1 MRILLRLA
9 GFGLTYKRY
18 LVLALVSLGGANILA
33 LTIPLVIGAS
43 VDYVLRE
50 GQKETLIWLAL
61 LLFGLAVLRGIFSYG
76 QQFFAEALSHRA
88 AYNLRNQLLQKLQG
102 LSFSFYDRRKTGDLM
117 SLVTYDVESTRMFIS
132 FGLTRFFQLIIIIL
146 GVIPLLLI
154 THWQLGL
161 VAILAIPFTLYSS
174 ARVGKKLRIIWNSV
188 QLKMAE
194 LTTVL
199 QENLTGM
206 RVVKSLGAEKFQ
218 KEIFH
223 QHSLAVSEE
232 TFNAHKLRLEN
243 SAYLTFVYIS
253 VTGIIL
259 LLGGRWVING
269 ELSPGELTQ
278 FLLFLGLM
286 VMPVRMLGM
295 AVNTFSRAM
304 SSGQRIFDVIDF
316 MSPVMDKRG
325 ARKLEKAKGTIDF
338 EGVTFGYQ
346 AMSPALQKVDFHID
360 AGQKVAILG
369 AAGSGKTTI
378 VNLIPRFYDPTHG
391 CVRID
396 GIDLKDLTLT
406 SIRENVGMVFQ
417 DTFLFQT
424 TLLNNIAYGA
434 NGVSRD
440 EIVSAAKAAQLDEF
454 IKGLPNG
461 YETSVGE
468 RGVTLS
474 GGQQQRLSI
483 ARTILLNPPILIMD
497 DSTASVDV
505 ATESLIRKALKAVM
519 EERTTFIIAHRV
531 TSVKEADIILVL
543 EEGEIVERGTH
554 KELIEREGF
563 YKKIYELQIL
573 PHEQM
578 LLDGRKL
585 GK

>member
-18 LVLALVSLGGANILA
+18 LVLALVSLVSANILA
-33 LTIPLVIGAS
+33 LTIPLVIGKS
-43 VDYVLRE
+43 VDYVLHE
-50 GQKETLIWLAL
+50 SQKDTLIWMAL
-61 LLFGLAVLRGIFSYG
+61 LLFGLAILRGIFTYG
-76 QQFFAEALSHRA
+76 QQFFAEALSHHA
-88 AYNLRNQLLQKLQG
+88 AYNLRNQLLEKLQG
-102 LSFSFYDRRKTGDLM
+102 LSFSFYDKRKTGDLM

-132 FGLTRFFQLIIIIL
+132 FGLTRFFQLSIIIL

-154 THWQLGL
+154 THLELGL
-161 VAILAIPFTLYSS
+161 VAIVAIPFTLYSS
-174 ARVGKKLRIIWNSV
+174 ARIGTKLRVIWNSV

-199 QENLTGM
+199 QENLTGI
-206 RVVKSLGAEKFQ
+206 RVVKSLGAEEFQ
-218 KEIFH
+218 KELFH
-223 QHSLAVSEE
+223 KHSLEVSEE
-232 TFNAHKLRLEN
+232 TLKAHKLRLQN
-243 SAYLTFVYIS
+243 STYLTFIYIS

-259 LLGGRWVING
+259 LLGGRLVING
-269 ELSPGELTQ
+269 ELSEGELTQ
-278 FLLFLGLM
+278 FLLYLGLM
-286 VMPVRMLGM
+286 IMPVRMLGM

-316 MSPVMDKRG
+316 MSPVIEKRG
-325 ARKLEKAKGTIDF
+325 AKKLYKAKGVIDF
-338 EGVTFGYQ
+338 EGVAFGYRSG
-346 AMSPALQKVDFHID
+346 SPALTEIDFHIE

-378 VNLIPRFYDPTHG
+378 VNLIPRFYDPTNG

-396 GIDLKDLTLT
+396 GMDLKDLTLA

-424 TLLNNIAYGA
+424 TLLNNIAYGS
-434 NGVSRD
+434 NDSSRD
-440 EIVSAAKAAQLDEF
+440 QIIDAAKAAQLDEF
-454 IKGLPNG
+454 INGLPNG
-461 YETSVGE
+461 YETAVGE

-483 ARTILLNPPILIMD
+483 ARTILLNPAVLILD

-505 ATESLIRKALKAVM
+505 ATESLIRKALKSVM
-519 EERTTFIIAHRV
+519 EQRTTFIIAHRV

-543 EEGEIVERGTH
+543 AEGKIVEQGTH
-554 KELIEREGF
+554 EELIGREGF

-573 PHEQM
+573 PNEQM
-578 LLDGRKL
+578 LLDGREL
-585 GK
+585 AQ

>member
-18 LVLALVSLGGANILA
+18 LVLALVSLGSANILA

-61 LLFGLAVLRGIFSYG
+61 LLFSLAVLRGIFSYG

-102 LSFSFYDRRKTGDLM
+102 LSFSFYDKRKTGDLM

-161 VAILAIPFTLYSS
+161 VAIVAIPFTLYSS
-174 ARVGKKLRIIWNSV
+174 ARVGKKLRVVWNSV
-188 QLKMAE
+188 QRKMAE

-223 QHSLAVSEE
+223 EHSVSVSEE
-232 TFNAHKLRLEN
+232 TFKAHRLRLQN
-243 SAYLTFVYIS
+243 SAYLTFIYIS

-269 ELSPGELTQ
+269 ELSPGQLTQ

-316 MSPVMDKRG
+316 RSPVMDKRG
-325 ARKLEKAKGTIDF
+325 ARKLEKAKGMIDF

-346 AMSPALQKVDFHID
+346 SMSPALQKIDFHIE

-369 AAGSGKTTI
+369 AAGSGKTT
-378 VNLIPRFYDPTHG
+378 
-391 CVRID
+391 
-396 GIDLKDLTLT
+396 
-406 SIRENVGMVFQ
+406 
-417 DTFLFQT
+417 
-424 TLLNNIAYGA
+424 
-434 NGVSRD
+434 
-440 EIVSAAKAAQLDEF
+440 
-454 IKGLPNG
+454 
-461 YETSVGE
+461 
-468 RGVTLS
+468 
-474 GGQQQRLSI
+474 
-483 ARTILLNPPILIMD
+483 
-497 DSTASVDV
+497 
-505 ATESLIRKALKAVM
+505 
-519 EERTTFIIAHRV
+519 
-531 TSVKEADIILVL
+531 
-543 EEGEIVERGTH
+543 
-554 KELIEREGF
+554 
-563 YKKIYELQIL
+563 
-573 PHEQM
+573 
-578 LLDGRKL
+578 
-585 GK
+585 

>member
-18 LVLALVSLGGANILA
+18 LVLALVSLVSANILA
-33 LTIPLVIGAS
+33 LTIPLVIGRS
-43 VDYVLRE
+43 VDYVLE
-50 GQKETLIWLAL
+50 ESQKDTLIWMAL
-61 LLFGLAVLRGIFSYG
+61 LLFGLAILRGIFSYG
-76 QQFFAEALSHRA
+76 QQFFAEALSHQA
-88 AYNLRNQLLQKLQG
+88 AYNLRNQLLEKLQG
-102 LSFSFYDRRKTGDLM
+102 LSFSFYDKRKTGDLM

-132 FGLTRFFQLIIIIL
+132 FGLTRFFQLSIIIL

-154 THWQLGL
+154 THLELGL
-161 VAILAIPFTLYSS
+161 VAIVAIPFTLYSS
-174 ARVGKKLRIIWNSV
+174 ARIGTKLRVIWNSV

-199 QENLTGM
+199 QENLTGI
-206 RVVKSLGAEKFQ
+206 RVVKSLGAEEFQ
-218 KEIFH
+218 KELFH
-223 QHSLAVSEE
+223 KHSLEVSEE
-232 TFNAHKLRLEN
+232 TFKAHKLRLQN
-243 SAYLTFVYIS
+243 STYLTFIYIS

-259 LLGGRWVING
+259 LLGGRLVING
-269 ELSPGELTQ
+269 ELSEGELTQ
-278 FLLFLGLM
+278 FLLYLGLM
-286 VMPVRMLGM
+286 IMPVRMLGM

-316 MSPVMDKRG
+316 MSPVIEKRG
-325 ARKLEKAKGTIDF
+325 AKKLYKAKGVIDF
-338 EGVTFGYQ
+338 EGVAFGYRSG
-346 AMSPALQKVDFHID
+346 SPALKEIDFHIE

-378 VNLIPRFYDPTHG
+378 VNLIPRFYDPTNG

-396 GIDLKDLTLT
+396 GMDLKDLTLA

-424 TLLNNIAYGA
+424 TLLNNIAYGS
-434 NGVSRD
+434 NDPSRD
-440 EIVSAAKAAQLDEF
+440 QIIDAAKAAQLDEF
-454 IKGLPNG
+454 INGLPNG

-483 ARTILLNPPILIMD
+483 ARTILLNPAVLILD

-505 ATESLIRKALKAVM
+505 ATESLIRKALKSVM
-519 EERTTFIIAHRV
+519 EQRTTFIIAHRV

-543 EEGEIVERGTH
+543 AEGKIVEQGTH
-554 KELIEREGF
+554 EELIGREGF

-573 PHEQM
+573 PNEQM
-578 LLDGRKL
+578 LLDGREL
-585 GK
+585 AQ

>member
-1 MRILLRLA
+1 M
-9 GFGLTYKRY
+9 
-18 LVLALVSLGGANILA
+18 A
-33 LTIPLVIGAS
+33 LTIPLVVGNA
-43 VDYVLRE
+43 VDSVLRE
-50 GQKETLIWLAL
+50 EQKDTLIWLAL
-61 LLFGLAVLRGIFSYG
+61 LIFGLAVLRGIFSYG

-88 AYNLRNQLLQKLQG
+88 AYNLRNQLLEKLQG
-102 LSFSFYDRRKTGDLM
+102 LSFSFYDKRKTGDLM

-132 FGLTRFFQLIIIIL
+132 FGLTRFFQLIIIIV
-146 GVIPLLLI
+146 GVIPLLLF
-154 THWQLGL
+154 THWELGS

-174 ARVGKKLRIIWNSV
+174 ARVGKKLRTIWNSV
-188 QLKMAE
+188 QRKMAE

-206 RVVKSLGAEKFQ
+206 RGVKALGAEKFQ

-223 QHSLAVSEE
+223 KHSVAVSEE

-269 ELSPGELTQ
+269 ELSPGELAQ

-304 SSGQRIFDVIDF
+304 SSGERIFDVIDF
-316 MSPVMDKRG
+316 VSRVKDKRG
-325 ARKLEKAKGTIDF
+325 AKKLHAAKGVIDF
-338 EGVTFGYQ
+338 EGVAFGYHSV
-346 AMSPALQKVDFHID
+346 SPILNEIDFHIE

-369 AAGSGKTTI
+369 GAGSGKTTI
-378 VNLIPRFYDPTHG
+378 VNLIPRFYDPTSG
-391 CVRID
+391 SVRID

-406 SIRENVGMVFQ
+406 SIRKNVGMVFQ

-424 TLLNNIAYGA
+424 SLLNNIGYGSNDA
-434 NGVSRD
+434 SRD
-440 EIVSAAKAAQLDEF
+440 EIIDAAKAAQLDEF
-454 IKGLPNG
+454 IKNLPNG

-483 ARTILLNPPILIMD
+483 ARTLLLNPPVLILD

-505 ATESLIRKALKAVM
+505 ATESLIRTALKKVM
-519 EERTTFIIAHRV
+519 EQRTTFIIAHRV
-531 TSVKEADIILVL
+531 SSVKEADVILVL
-543 EEGEIVERGTH
+543 EEGNIVERGTH
-554 KELIEREGF
+554 EELIEREGF
-563 YKKIYELQIL
+563 YKRIYELQIV

-578 LLDGRKL
+578 LLDGREL
-585 GK
+585 V

>member
-18 LVLALVSLGGANILA
+18 LVLALVSLVSANILA
-33 LTIPLVIGAS
+33 LTIPLVIGKS
-43 VDYVLRE
+43 VDYVLHE
-50 GQKETLIWLAL
+50 SQKDTLIWMAL
-61 LLFGLAVLRGIFSYG
+61 LLFGLAILRGIFSYG
-76 QQFFAEALSHRA
+76 QQFFAEALSHHA
-88 AYNLRNQLLQKLQG
+88 AYNLRNQLLEKLQG
-102 LSFSFYDRRKTGDLM
+102 LSFSFYDKRKTGDLM

-132 FGLTRFFQLIIIIL
+132 FGLTRFFQLSIIIL

-154 THWQLGL
+154 THLELGL
-161 VAILAIPFTLYSS
+161 VAIVAIPFTLYSS
-174 ARVGKKLRIIWNSV
+174 ARIGTKLRVIWNSV

-199 QENLTGM
+199 QENLTGI
-206 RVVKSLGAEKFQ
+206 RVVKSLGAEEFQ
-218 KEIFH
+218 KELFH
-223 QHSLAVSEE
+223 KHSLEVSEE
-232 TFNAHKLRLEN
+232 TLKAHKLRLQN
-243 SAYLTFVYIS
+243 STYLTFIYIS

-259 LLGGRWVING
+259 LLGGRLVING
-269 ELSPGELTQ
+269 ELSEGELTQ
-278 FLLFLGLM
+278 FLLYLGLM
-286 VMPVRMLGM
+286 IMPVRMLGM

-316 MSPVMDKRG
+316 MSPVIEKRG
-325 ARKLEKAKGTIDF
+325 AKKLYKAKGVIDF
-338 EGVTFGYQ
+338 EGVAFGYRSG
-346 AMSPALQKVDFHID
+346 SPALTEIDFHIE

-378 VNLIPRFYDPTHG
+378 VNLIPRFYDPTNG

-396 GIDLKDLTLT
+396 GMDLKDLTLA

-424 TLLNNIAYGA
+424 TLLNNIAYGS
-434 NGVSRD
+434 NDPSRD
-440 EIVSAAKAAQLDEF
+440 QIIDAAKAAQLDEF
-454 IKGLPNG
+454 INGLPNG
-461 YETSVGE
+461 YETAVGE

-483 ARTILLNPPILIMD
+483 ARTILLNPAVLILD

-505 ATESLIRKALKAVM
+505 ATESLIRKALKSVM
-519 EERTTFIIAHRV
+519 EQRTTFIIAHRV

-543 EEGEIVERGTH
+543 AEGKIVEQGTH
-554 KELIEREGF
+554 EELIGREGF

-573 PHEQM
+573 PNEQM
-578 LLDGRKL
+578 LLDGREL
-585 GK
+585 AQ

>member
-18 LVLALVSLGGANILA
+18 LVLALISLGGANILA
-33 LTIPLVIGAS
+33 LTIPLVVGNA
-43 VDYVLRE
+43 VDSVLRE
-50 GQKETLIWLAL
+50 EQKDTLIWLAL
-61 LLFGLAVLRGIFSYG
+61 LIFGLAVLRGIFSYG

-88 AYNLRNQLLQKLQG
+88 AYNLRNQLLEKLQG
-102 LSFSFYDRRKTGDLM
+102 LSFSFYDKRKTGDLM

-132 FGLTRFFQLIIIIL
+132 FGLTRFFQLIIIIV
-146 GVIPLLLI
+146 GVIPLLLF
-154 THWQLGL
+154 THWELGS

-174 ARVGKKLRIIWNSV
+174 ARVGKKLRTIWNSV
-188 QLKMAE
+188 QRKMAE

-223 QHSLAVSEE
+223 KHSVAVSEE

-269 ELSPGELTQ
+269 ELSPGELAQ

-304 SSGQRIFDVIDF
+304 SSGERIFDVIDF
-316 MSPVMDKRG
+316 VSRVKDKRG
-325 ARKLEKAKGTIDF
+325 AKKLHAAKGVIDF
-338 EGVTFGYQ
+338 EGVAFGYHSV
-346 AMSPALQKVDFHID
+346 SPILNEIDFHIE

-369 AAGSGKTTI
+369 GAGSGKTTI
-378 VNLIPRFYDPTHG
+378 VNLIPRFYDPTSG
-391 CVRID
+391 SVRID

-406 SIRENVGMVFQ
+406 SIRKNVGMVFQ

-424 TLLNNIAYGA
+424 SLLNNIGYGSNDA
-434 NGVSRD
+434 SRD
-440 EIVSAAKAAQLDEF
+440 EIIDAAKAAQLDEF
-454 IKGLPNG
+454 IKNLPNG

-483 ARTILLNPPILIMD
+483 ARTLLLNPPVLILD

-505 ATESLIRKALKAVM
+505 ATESLIRTALKKVM
-519 EERTTFIIAHRV
+519 EQRTTFIIAHRV
-531 TSVKEADIILVL
+531 SSVKEADVILVL
-543 EEGEIVERGTH
+543 EEGNIVERGTH
-554 KELIEREGF
+554 EELIEREGF
-563 YKKIYELQIL
+563 YKRIYELQIV

-578 LLDGRKL
+578 LLDGREL
-585 GK
+585 V

>member
-18 LVLALVSLGGANILA
+18 LVLALISLGSANILA
-33 LTIPLVIGAS
+33 LTIPLVVGTA
-43 VDYVLRE
+43 VDSVLRE
-50 GQKETLIWLAL
+50 EQKDTLIWLAL

-88 AYNLRNQLLQKLQG
+88 AYNLRNQLLGKLQG
-102 LSFSFYDRRKTGDLM
+102 LSFSFYDKRKTGDLM

-146 GVIPLLLI
+146 GVIPLLLF
-154 THWQLGL
+154 THWQLGI

-174 ARVGKKLRIIWNSV
+174 ARVGKKLRTIWNSV

-223 QHSLAVSEE
+223 KHSVAVSEE

-269 ELSPGELTQ
+269 ELSPGELAQ

-316 MSPVMDKRG
+316 VSPVKDKRG
-325 ARKLEKAKGTIDF
+325 AKKLHAARGVIDF
-338 EGVTFGYQ
+338 EGVAFGYQ
-346 AMSPALQKVDFHID
+346 GANPILNGVDFHIE

-369 AAGSGKTTI
+369 GAGSGKTTI
-378 VNLIPRFYDPTHG
+378 VNLIPRFYDPTSG
-391 CVRID
+391 AVRID
-396 GIDLKDLTLT
+396 GMDLKDLTLA
-406 SIRENVGMVFQ
+406 SIRKNVGMVFQ

-424 TLLNNIAYGA
+424 SLLSNIAYGSD
-434 NGVSRD
+434 GSSRD
-440 EIVSAAKAAQLDEF
+440 EIIDAAKAAQLDEF
-454 IKGLPNG
+454 IRSLPNG

-483 ARTILLNPPILIMD
+483 ARTLLLNPPVLILD

-505 ATESLIRKALKAVM
+505 ATESLIRTALKKVM
-519 EERTTFIIAHRV
+519 DQRTTFIIAHRV
-531 TSVKEADIILVL
+531 SSVKEADIILVL
-543 EEGEIVERGTH
+543 EDGNIVERGTH
-554 KELIEREGF
+554 EELIEREGF
-563 YKKIYELQIL
+563 YKRIYELQII

-578 LLDGRKL
+578 LLDGREL
-585 GK
+585 A

>member
-18 LVLALVSLGGANILA
+18 LVLALVSLVSANILA
-33 LTIPLVIGAS
+33 LTIPLVIGRS
-43 VDYVLRE
+43 VDYVLE
-50 GQKETLIWLAL
+50 ESQKDTLIWMAL
-61 LLFGLAVLRGIFSYG
+61 LLFGLAILRGIFSYG
-76 QQFFAEALSHRA
+76 QQFFAEALSHQA
-88 AYNLRNQLLQKLQG
+88 AYNLRNQLLEKLQG
-102 LSFSFYDRRKTGDLM
+102 LSFSFYDKRKTGDLM

-132 FGLTRFFQLIIIIL
+132 FGLTRFFQLSIIIL

-154 THWQLGL
+154 THWELGL
-161 VAILAIPFTLYSS
+161 VAIVAIPFTLYSS
-174 ARVGKKLRIIWNSV
+174 ARIGTKLRVIWNSV

-199 QENLTGM
+199 QENLTGI
-206 RVVKSLGAEKFQ
+206 RVVKSLGAEEFQ

-223 QHSLAVSEE
+223 KHSLEVSEE
-232 TFNAHKLRLEN
+232 TFKAHKLRLQN
-243 SAYLTFVYIS
+243 STYLTFIYIS

-259 LLGGRWVING
+259 LLGGRLVING
-269 ELSPGELTQ
+269 ELSEGELTQ
-278 FLLFLGLM
+278 FLLYLGLM
-286 VMPVRMLGM
+286 IMPVRMLGM

-316 MSPVMDKRG
+316 MSPVIEKRG
-325 ARKLEKAKGTIDF
+325 AKKLYKAKGVIDF
-338 EGVTFGYQ
+338 EGVAFGYRSG
-346 AMSPALQKVDFHID
+346 SPALKEIDFHIE

-378 VNLIPRFYDPTHG
+378 VNLIPRFYDPTNG

-396 GIDLKDLTLT
+396 GMDLKDLTLA

-424 TLLNNIAYGA
+424 TLLNNIAYGS
-434 NGVSRD
+434 NDPSRD
-440 EIVSAAKAAQLDEF
+440 QIIDAAKAAQLDEF
-454 IKGLPNG
+454 INGLPNG

-483 ARTILLNPPILIMD
+483 ARTILLNPAVLILD

-505 ATESLIRKALKAVM
+505 ATESLIRKALKSVM
-519 EERTTFIIAHRV
+519 EQRTTFIIAHRV

-543 EEGEIVERGTH
+543 AEGKIVEQGTH
-554 KELIEREGF
+554 EELIGREGF

-573 PHEQM
+573 PNEQM
-578 LLDGRKL
+578 LLDGREL
-585 GK
+585 AQ

>member
-1 MRILLRLA
+1 
-9 GFGLTYKRY
+9 
-18 LVLALVSLGGANILA
+18 
-33 LTIPLVIGAS
+33 
-43 VDYVLRE
+43 
-50 GQKETLIWLAL
+50 
-61 LLFGLAVLRGIFSYG
+61 
-76 QQFFAEALSHRA
+76 
-88 AYNLRNQLLQKLQG
+88 
-102 LSFSFYDRRKTGDLM
+102 
-117 SLVTYDVESTRMFIS
+117 
-132 FGLTRFFQLIIIIL
+132 
-146 GVIPLLLI
+146 
-154 THWQLGL
+154 
-161 VAILAIPFTLYSS
+161 
-174 ARVGKKLRIIWNSV
+174 
-188 QLKMAE
+188 
-194 LTTVL
+194 
-199 QENLTGM
+199 
-206 RVVKSLGAEKFQ
+206 LGAEKFQ

-223 QHSLAVSEE
+223 EHSVSVSEE
-232 TFNAHKLRLEN
+232 TFKAHKLRLQN
-243 SAYLTFVYIS
+243 SAYLTFIYIS

-269 ELSPGELTQ
+269 ELTPGELTQ
-278 FLLFLGLM
+278 FLLYLGLM

-316 MSPVMDKRG
+316 MSPVMDRRG
-325 ARKLEKAKGTIDF
+325 ARKLEKAKGMIDF

-346 AMSPALQKVDFHID
+346 SMSPALQKVDFHIE

-378 VNLIPRFYDPTHG
+378 VNLIPRFYDPTDG

-434 NGVSRD
+434 NGASRD
-440 EIVSAAKAAQLDEF
+440 EILSAAKAAQLDEF
-454 IKGLPNG
+454 IRGLPNG

-505 ATESLIRKALKAVM
+505 ETESLIRKALQAVM
-519 EERTTFIIAHRV
+519 EQRTTFIIAHRV

-543 EEGEIVERGTH
+543 EEGEIVEQGTH

-573 PHEQM
+573 PHEQL